1 MKINFLEAK
10 KHILKV
16 MKSMQAGMPIDTH
29 AAIGAHGIP
38 AGNVDAVNSAVI
50 AGLHKQ
56 NVSRSFIIIF
66 S

>member
-1 MKINFLEAK
+1 
-10 KHILKV
+10 

-38 AGNVDAVNSAVI
+38 AGNVDTVSSAVI